1 MTEEELLAL
10 TAVQFNS
17 AVTPADVWSP
27 LDHHVSDLHADVA
40 AAVTTRLRQADRG
53 RMPIGVV
60 LEGGRG
66 VGKTHMLRWAR
77 QQVQDGGGYFFLVKF
92 LEGAEFWHS
101 VLHSVVSGFYAGQGD
116 QLPGVLHRLSDLAGV
131 DNLRR
136 RRISGMIPVSRE
148 DLDAFV
154 DGLAA
159 VDRQVG
165 IECEDTARALALYPA
180 RGAAGEAGRSYFDL
194 DGALTDDQR
203 AAWGFR
209 RGARLPQEIL
219 SDLARLLAL
228 TGPTVLAV
236 DQLDAL
242 LVQSQPTADEAADG
256 TGEIPLG
263 LVNQVANGLM
273 ELRELMPRTLT
284 LVACIPDTWR
294 QIRTRAA
301 SSAADRFTVVQ
312 MKGAMPG
319 AEVAE
324 NLVAAHLTG
333 LYGEAGYTAPYPTW
347 PIRAAAF
354 AGPEVR
360 HYTPRRLLV
369 RVGEHIQG
377 CLESGELAELASFAE
392 QPVTPPTPPPVD
404 QDALAELDRRF
415 AGYRAAAD
423 VLGPVDPDTEDKLVP
438 RLLSAALRAFAYE
451 FGERGRAALALDPPP
466 GAKPALHARLRLT
479 LDEDTE
485 DEVHWCFRAIAA
497 EHPVAVLS
505 RMRAART
512 EAGLHSGTDKRNL
525 VLLRNRPL
533 SRGPKTVEAVAAFE
547 ADGGT
552 IARVGEEDLR
562 TFAALERM
570 LDRYDPALLQWLA
583 ARRPAA
589 GSELLRRVL
598 PVDRIEALLPAGTD
612 PAVGPAPLVV
622 DPVVAPVPGLTID
635 PDPDPVTDDRP
646 LVPTGRSE
654 RSGRQVAVAL
664 ESLRKHTVVFAG
676 SGSGKTVLLRRLI
689 EECALHGV
697 SSIVLDPNN
706 DLARLGDEWPQPPAG
721 WDPDDEAKAKEY
733 LTGTEVVVWTPRK
746 ERGRPLVLRP
756 LPEFADVLD
765 DDEELDLAVEAAVA
779 GLLPRVKLTARK
791 ARIGAAVLKQS
802 LGYFAQGGGTELA
815 GFVELLADLPEGV
828 HGLQNVPSARKLA
841 AEMSEEL
848 AAAMLVDP
856 LFGGA
861 GTPLDPGVLLTPSA
875 GHRARVSV
883 ISFIGLPS
891 DDQRQ
896 TFVNQLQMALFAW
909 IKKNPAGDRPLGGLL
924 VMDEAQTFAP
934 SGAATACT
942 ESTLQLSAQA
952 RKYGLGLMY
961 ATQAPKGLHNRI
973 PGNATTQFFGLLNSG
988 VQIGAAIELARRKG
1002 GQVDD
1007 IARLPAGIFYAAGE
1021 GVGFEKV
1028 RMPMCLSHHP
1038 SSALTQ
1044 EEVLKRARG
1053 EEG

>member
-1 MTEEELLAL
+1 MTDEELQAL

-17 AVTPADVWSP
+17 AVTPEDVWSP
-27 LDHHVSDLHADVA
+27 LGHHVSDLHANVA
-40 AAVTTRLRQADRG
+40 AAITVRLREAARG

-60 LEGGRG
+60 LEGDRG

-77 QQVQDGGGYFFLVKF
+77 QEVQRAGGHFFLVKF

-116 QLPGVLHRLSDLAGV
+116 QLGPTLQTICQ
-131 DNLRR
+131 
-136 RRISGMIPVSRE
+136 RIELGPEQRARIGGMIPINRE
-148 DLDAFV
+148 VVDAFV
-154 DGLAA
+154 DGLAGI
-159 VDRQVG
+159 DRQVS
-165 IECEDTARALALYPA
+165 IECDDTARALALYPA

-194 DGALTDDQR
+194 DGALTEEQR
-203 AAWGFR
+203 AEWGFR

-242 LVQSQPTADEAADG
+242 MAQAQPAAEG
-256 TGEIPLG
+256 GEVPLG
-263 LVNQVANGLM
+263 LLNQVANGLM

-294 QIRTRAA
+294 QIRTRAIA
-301 SSAADRFTVVQ
+301 PATDRFTAVQ

-319 AEVAE
+319 ADVAQL
-324 NLVAAHLTG
+324 LVAKHLTG
-333 LYGEAGYTAPYPTW
+333 LYGDAGHTPSYPTW
-347 PIRAAAF
+347 PVRPEAF
-354 AGPEVR
+354 AGAEVR

-369 RVGEHIQG
+369 EVGEHIRG
-377 CLESGELAELASFAE
+377 CLESGELVELTSFGGSVV
-392 QPVTPPTPPPVD
+392 PPPPVRPD
-404 QDALAELDRRF
+404 DSALAELDRRF
-415 AGYRAAAD
+415 TGYRAAAD
-423 VLGPVDPDTEDKLVP
+423 VRGPLEPEAEDKLMP
-438 RLLSAALRAFAYE
+438 RLLSAGLRAFAYE
-451 FGERGRAALALDPPP
+451 FGERGRSVLTLDPPP

-479 LDEDTE
+479 LDEQTE
-485 DEVHWCFRAIAA
+485 DQVHWCFRAVSADHHI
-497 EHPVAVLS
+497 AVLS
-505 RMRAART
+505 RIRAART
-512 EAGLHSGTDKRNL
+512 EAGLRPGGDKRNL
-525 VLLRNRPL
+525 VLLRNKPL
-533 SRGPKTVEAVAAFE
+533 SRGPKTVEAVASFE

-552 IARVGEEDLR
+552 LAELDDDDLR
-562 TFAALERM
+562 TFVALERM
-570 LDRYDPALLQWLA
+570 LDRYDPALLQWLGT
-583 ARRPAA
+583 RRPAS

-598 PVDRIEALLPAGTD
+598 PVERIEALLPATGMPVPD
-612 PAVGPAPLVV
+612 PQPVV
-622 DPVVAPVPGLTID
+622 DPEPVVVD
-635 PDPDPVTDDRP
+635 PRPEPTEDRP
-646 LVPTGRSE
+646 MVPTGLSSRT
-654 RSGRQVAVAL
+654 GQQVAVPL
-664 ESLRKHTVVFAG
+664 ETLRKHTVVFAG

-706 DLARLGDEWPQPPAG
+706 DLARLGDAWPQPPSG
-721 WDPDDEAKAKEY
+721 WGPGDDEKAKDY
-733 LTGTEVVVWTPRK
+733 LANTEVVVWTPRK

-756 LPEFADVLD
+756 LPEFAGVLD
-765 DDEELDLAVEAAVA
+765 DPEELELAVDAAVA
-779 GLLPRVKLTARK
+779 GLVPRVKLTAGK
-791 ARIGAAVLKQS
+791 VDVGTAVLKQA
-802 LGYFAQGGGTELA
+802 LGCFAQGGGTEL
-815 GFVELLADLPEGV
+815 GDFVQVLAALPEGV
-828 HGLQNVPSARKLA
+828 RGLENIPTARKLA
-841 AEMSEEL
+841 AQMSENL

-861 GTPLDPGVLLTPSA
+861 GTPLDPGELLTPSD

-883 ISFIGLPS
+883 ISFVGLPS
-891 DDQRQ
+891 DQQRQ

-909 IKKNPAGDRPLGGLL
+909 IRKNPAGDRPLGGLL
-924 VMDEAQTFAP
+924 VMDEAQDFAP

-952 RKYGLGLMY
+952 RKYGLGLMF

-988 VQIGAAIELARRKG
+988 VQINAATELARRKG

-1007 IARLPAGIFYAAGE
+1007 IARLSSGLFYAAGE

-1038 SSALTQ
+1038 PSALTQ
-1044 EEVLKRARG
+1044 EEVLERARG
-1053 EEG
+1053 EQGRAGAALR

>member
-1 MTEEELLAL
+1 VTEEELAAL

-17 AVTPADVWSP
+17 AVTPEDVWSP
-27 LDHHVSDLHADVA
+27 LGHHVPDLHANVA
-40 AAVTTRLRQADRG
+40 TAITARLREAERG
-53 RMPIGVV
+53 RKPIGVV
-60 LEGGRG
+60 LEGDRG

-77 QQVQDGGGYFFLVKF
+77 QEVQRGGGHFFLVKF

-116 QLPGVLHRLSDLAGV
+116 QLGPTLQALCGRMELGPEPRA
-131 DNLRR
+131 
-136 RRISGMIPVSRE
+136 RIGGMIPINRE
-148 DLDAFV
+148 VVDAFV
-154 DGLAA
+154 DGLGAL
-159 VDRQVG
+159 DRQVS
-165 IECEDTARALALYPA
+165 IECDDTARALALYPA

-194 DGALTDDQR
+194 DGALTDEQR

-209 RGARLPQEIL
+209 RGGRLPQEIL
-219 SDLARLLAL
+219 ADLARLLAL

-242 LVQSQPTADEAADG
+242 MAQSQPADEGA
-256 TGEIPLG
+256 EVPLG
-263 LVNQVANGLM
+263 LLNQVANGLM

-284 LVACIPDTWR
+284 LVAAIPDTWR
-294 QIRTRAA
+294 QIRTRAISPA
-301 SSAADRFTVVQ
+301 TDRFTAVQ

-319 AEVAE
+319 AELAEVLVAE
-324 NLVAAHLTG
+324 HLTG
-333 LYGEAGYTAPYPTW
+333 LYGDAGYVPPYPTW
-347 PIRAAAF
+347 PVRPQAF
-354 AGPEVR
+354 AGAAVR

-369 RVGEHIQG
+369 EVGEHIRG
-377 CLESGELAELASFAE
+377 CLESGELVELAEFGGSVV
-392 QPVTPPTPPPVD
+392 QPPPPPVD
-404 QDALAELDRRF
+404 EGALGELDRRF

-423 VLGPVDPDTEDKLVP
+423 VRSPLEPDAEDKLMP
-438 RLLSAALRAFAYE
+438 RLLSAGLRAFAYE
-451 FGERGRAALALDPPP
+451 FGDRGRSALALDPPP

-479 LDEDTE
+479 VDERIE
-485 DEVHWCFRAIAA
+485 DEVHWCFRAVGA

-505 RMRAART
+505 RLRSART
-512 EAGLHSGTDKRNL
+512 EAGLRPGTDKRNL

-552 IARVGEEDLR
+552 ISEVGEDDLR
-562 TFAALERM
+562 TFVALERM
-570 LDRYDPALLQWLA
+570 LDRYDPALLRWLA
-583 ARRPAA
+583 LRRPASGTA
-589 GSELLRRVL
+589 LLRRVL
-598 PVDRIEALLPAGTD
+598 PLERIEALLP
-612 PAVGPAPLVV
+612 
-622 DPVVAPVPGLTID
+622 VPGG
-635 PDPDPVTDDRP
+635 PDPVPPVLGPEPVVVVPPPRPTSDDRP

-654 RSGRQVAVAL
+654 RTGEPVSVPL
-664 ESLRKHTVVFAG
+664 ETLRKHAVVFAG

-706 DLARLGDEWPQPPAG
+706 DLARLGDAWPVPPTG
-721 WDPDDEAKAKEY
+721 WGPGDGEKAKDY
-733 LTGTEVVVWTPRK
+733 LANTEVVVWTPRK

-756 LPEFADVLD
+756 LPEFTDVLD
-765 DDEELDLAVEAAVA
+765 DDEELELAIEAAVA
-779 GLLPRVKLTARK
+779 GLLPRVKLTAK
-791 ARIGAAVLKQS
+791 NARIGTAVLKQT
-802 LGYFAQGGGTELA
+802 LGYFAQGGGTELRD
-815 GFVELLADLPEGV
+815 FVEVLADLPEGV
-828 HGLQNVPSARKLA
+828 RGLENLPRARKLA

-861 GTPLDPGVLLTPSA
+861 GTPLDPGVLLTPSD

-883 ISFIGLPS
+883 ISFVGLPN

-924 VMDEAQTFAP
+924 VMDEAQDFAP

-952 RKYGLGLMY
+952 RKYGLGLMF

-988 VQIGAAIELARRKG
+988 VQINAATELARRKG

-1007 IARLPAGIFYAAGE
+1007 IARLSSGIFYAASE

-1044 EEVLKRARG
+1044 EEVLRRARG